1 MSSYDDI
8 QTATVIRYPYSG
20 VERPARVRLRAE
32 RIGRLPLA

>member
-20 VERPARVRLRAE
+20 VERPAR
-32 RIGRLPLA
+32 IGRLPLA